1 METLAHRISIAMER
15 KEWKASRVSQVGV
28 RIFHLFFV
36 DDLLLFGG
44 ASVRQVKVIKKILE
58 AFCAESG
65 QKLNCQNLK
74 FSLYLL

>member
-1 METLAHRISIAMER
+1 MAMER

-36 DDLLLFGG
+36 DDLLLFGE
-44 ASVRQVKVIKKILE
+44 ASVLQAKVIKNILE
-58 AFCAESG
+58 AFFGESR

-74 FSLYLL
+74 FNLYLL